1 MCAAKITEKRGNVEI
16 HAEVT
21 AQREGRRVFSLEQD
35 EERQLWKGLLLA
47 VSVPNLHSQLRGKAQ
62 ISSLVDIN

>member
-1 MCAAKITEKRGNVEI
+1 MKI
-16 HAEVT
+16 HAEVK

-35 EERQLWKGLLLA
+35 EKRQLWKGLLLA

-62 ISSLVDIN
+62 ISSLMDIN

>member
-1 MCAAKITEKRGNVEI
+1 MKI
-16 HAEVT
+16 HAEVK

-35 EERQLWKGLLLA
+35 DKRQLWKGLLLA
-47 VSVPNLHSQLRGKAQ
+47 VSVPNLHSQLCGKAQ

>member
-1 MCAAKITEKRGNVEI
+1 MKV
-16 HAEVT
+16 HAEVK
-21 AQREGRRVFSLEQD
+21 AQREGRRVSNLDQD
-35 EERQLWKGLLLA
+35 EKRQLWKGVLLA